1 MFGKS
6 TRPAQELL
14 RGATWV
20 DITVVHAPACHFCDD
35 AEQVLSVLAQRFP
48 LAVRVVALESDEGL
62 LLTAK
67 HRPAMNPLVLVD
79 GRFFSAG
86 RLPRKK
92 LTALLEKREKF
103 TALLER
109 VAVEHVAAR
118 DGSPVGTD
126 HG

>member
-6 TRPAQELL
+6 TRPAQELP
-14 RGATWV
+14 RGATSV

-35 AEQVLSVLAQRFP
+35 AEQALSVLAERFP
-48 LAVRVVALESDEGL
+48 LTVRVVALESDEGL

-67 HRPAMNPLVLVD
+67 HRPAMNPLVLID

-92 LTALLEKREKF
+92 LTALLEQRKKLIE
-103 TALLER
+103 LLEQ
-109 VAVEHVAAR
+109 VAAER
-118 DGSPVGTD
+118 AAAHDGSPMG
-126 HG
+126 G

>member
-6 TRPAQELL
+6 TRTAQDLP

-35 AEQVLSVLAQRFP
+35 AEQSLSALAKRFP
-48 LAVRVVALESDEGL
+48 LALRVVALESDEGR

-67 HRPAMNPLVLVD
+67 HRPAMSPLVLVD

-92 LTALLEKREKF
+92 LTALLEQ
-103 TALLER
+103 
-109 VAVEHVAAR
+109 VAVEHAVAR
-118 DGSPVGTD
+118 DGSPMG
-126 HG
+126 G

>member
-1 MFGKS
+1 MFGKL
-6 TRPAQELL
+6 TRSAQELP

-20 DITVVHAPACHFCDD
+20 DITVVHAAACHFCDD
-35 AEQVLSVLAQRFP
+35 AELALSVLAQRFP
-48 LAVRVVALESDEGL
+48 LAVRVVSLESDEGL

-67 HRPAMNPLVLVD
+67 HRPAMSPLVLVD

-92 LTALLEKREKF
+92 LTTLLEQ
-103 TALLER
+103 
-109 VAVEHVAAR
+109 VAVEHATAR
-118 DGSPVGTD
+118 DGSPIGAD

>member
-1 MFGKS
+1 MFGKPI
-6 TRPAQELL
+6 RPAQQFP
-14 RGATWV
+14 RGANKV

-35 AEQVLSVLAQRFP
+35 AERALSVLAEQFP

-67 HRPAMNPLVLVD
+67 HRPAMNPLVLID

-92 LTALLEKREKF
+92 LTALLEQREKL
-103 TALLER
+103 TALLEQ
-109 VAVEHVAAR
+109 VAGEHAAAR
-118 DGSPVGTD
+118 DGSSMAG
-126 HG
+126 